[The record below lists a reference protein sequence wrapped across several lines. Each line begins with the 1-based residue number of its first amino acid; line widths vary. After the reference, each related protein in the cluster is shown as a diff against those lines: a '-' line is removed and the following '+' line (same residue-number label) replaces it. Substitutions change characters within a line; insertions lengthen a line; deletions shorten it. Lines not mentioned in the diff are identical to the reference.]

1 MKRIL
6 FLICTLLCTNIL
18 LSQNSLS
25 VKGVVIDGL
34 TEESIPFCNVVLLDI
49 QDSTKLLAGNTTNSE
64 GEFSIKLNKELFS
77 QIKDSLFYFKVSF
90 IGYQELVFPITREK
104 FLNTNK
110 EEIELGDIKMYPS
123 LEELEVYEIV
133 EKKQRY
139 EVDSDK
145 IIMNVDEATSA
156 IAVTAFDLLKN
167 VPGVII
173 DKDENISLNG
183 QSGVLI
189 QINERDM
196 RIGWEAIKSM
206 LKSLTPQQVEKIEV
220 ISNPSAKYDAEGTA
234 GVINIKIKKNKNYG
248 FNGSVNGGLYYS
260 NEPSYNSG
268 VNLNFANEKLT
279 SSLNISTSTWQQ
291 YVASSS
297 VRDRF
302 SGSDTIR
309 FQMPEFGYI
318 YKQQGCDINFST
330 DYLLNERNSIGIFAS
345 YNLNR
350 NPLTTYFTTENL
362 SFSPALEEIIQ
373 SITFQQSTFTV
384 RNNYNFEMTYLHKF
398 DTIGT
403 KLQLELNTHLY
414 DSDNKVNT
422 TTDYFHNPS
431 STILKQD
438 TINNLTEEGLRT
450 ITAKIDFI
458 KPTIKYGT
466 FEAGAKLMLT
476 NMNNLFFKTENS
488 LLTEND
494 FLFKEDIFATYLSY
508 SNKLG
513 NKTSFRTG
521 LRMEHTIISGI
532 SNDYSNSNKYT
543 DLFPSL
549 SLTHSFNQLNILT
562 LSYNYRLQRPSH
574 IQLNPFIIK
583 TSDFIY
589 KSGNPL
595 LNPQYA
601 HIVSI
606 NYSLFYMAFLNVSYG
621 YGTDFISEEVVPWEE
636 FGSILE
642 RPSNMATS
650 QNLAAGLTIV
660 APIAKWL
667 DMNLYSQINYTNVE
681 ANKNK
686 EYFYIENTQ
695 YMFTA
700 SANFNLPKK
709 IKLSLSG
716 YYMSG
721 GIWSIY
727 RYDGSHAVNLGI
739 SKAFLKDDRL
749 KLSFNINNMFA
760 KKEIGSE
767 FTHNGIHQI
776 AINKIPGAMYMFNL
790 RYNFGR
796 MYQNKIIDKIKTDDM
811 NERAKGGKG
820 N

>member
-123 LEELEVYEIV
+123 LEELEAYEIV
-133 EKKQRY
+133 VKKQRY

-302 SGSDTIR
+302 S
-309 FQMPEFGYI
+309 
-318 YKQQGCDINFST
+318 
-330 DYLLNERNSIGIFAS
+330 
-345 YNLNR
+345 
-350 NPLTTYFTTENL
+350 
-362 SFSPALEEIIQ
+362 
-373 SITFQQSTFTV
+373 
-384 RNNYNFEMTYLHKF
+384 
-398 DTIGT
+398 
-403 KLQLELNTHLY
+403 
-414 DSDNKVNT
+414 
-422 TTDYFHNPS
+422 
-431 STILKQD
+431 
-438 TINNLTEEGLRT
+438 
-450 ITAKIDFI
+450 
-458 KPTIKYGT
+458 
-466 FEAGAKLMLT
+466 
-476 NMNNLFFKTENS
+476 
-488 LLTEND
+488 
-494 FLFKEDIFATYLSY
+494 
-508 SNKLG
+508 
-513 NKTSFRTG
+513 
-521 LRMEHTIISGI
+521 
-532 SNDYSNSNKYT
+532 
-543 DLFPSL
+543 
-549 SLTHSFNQLNILT
+549 
-562 LSYNYRLQRPSH
+562 
-574 IQLNPFIIK
+574 
-583 TSDFIY
+583 
-589 KSGNPL
+589 
-595 LNPQYA
+595 
-601 HIVSI
+601 
-606 NYSLFYMAFLNVSYG
+606 
-621 YGTDFISEEVVPWEE
+621 
-636 FGSILE
+636 
-642 RPSNMATS
+642 
-650 QNLAAGLTIV
+650 
-660 APIAKWL
+660 
-667 DMNLYSQINYTNVE
+667 
-681 ANKNK
+681 
-686 EYFYIENTQ
+686 
-695 YMFTA
+695 
-700 SANFNLPKK
+700 
-709 IKLSLSG
+709 
-716 YYMSG
+716 
-721 GIWSIY
+721 
-727 RYDGSHAVNLGI
+727 
-739 SKAFLKDDRL
+739 
-749 KLSFNINNMFA
+749 
-760 KKEIGSE
+760 
-767 FTHNGIHQI
+767 
-776 AINKIPGAMYMFNL
+776 
-790 RYNFGR
+790 
-796 MYQNKIIDKIKTDDM
+796 
-811 NERAKGGKG
+811 
-820 N
+820 